1 MKSYTRR
8 KDRGW
13 FRRYT
18 VDGKPVGYVGFS
30 FFPNNSGGFFARNYG
45 NGSAHV
51 TVYAPDIDL
60 GNGKLAKGPTPRPRH
75 PSGPLAKR
83 FPVASLALRRGS
95 DCAGNPYAMGRSGA
109 VIY

>member
-1 MKSYTRR
+1 MESYTRR

-18 VDGKPVGYVGFS
+18 VDGKPVGYVGLS

-60 GNGKLAKGPTPRPRH
+60 GNGKLAKGPTCPVPPQGKAVQHLSSPRPR
-75 PSGPLAKR
+75 PP
-83 FPVASLALRRGS
+83 
-95 DCAGNPYAMGRSGA
+95 
-109 VIY
+109 